1 MTGIQGIVRDSSGS
15 VIPGATVRVMDAN
28 GRSVGQMVTSQNG
41 EYGFDVAP
49 GSYRVVIT
57 LQGFRPVDRTVTVRP
72 GAGERLDAVMSVAGV
87 TENITIDA
95 ATSARGRGGRGGVPG
110 GVVGGVVGGLPSAPP
125 PPPPP
130 PPAAEPAALMERME
144 AAASAQELGD
154 LFEYRLDQPV
164 TIRKDQSALV
174 PILNA
179 PVTADRVSLWRGA
192 PGSGRPLRA
201 VWLTNAT
208 GLTLDGGTFSVVDA
222 NAFAGEGLIDPL
234 KPGEKRLLSYGADLA
249 VVVDARQDDSSGRVT
264 RVTAHDGIIVA
275 YQEER
280 ARWIYRIRNED
291 TTPRTMVVEH
301 PVRRGWSVG
310 EEPRPVEQ
318 TASSARY
325 TVPVESKKEAT
336 LTVTD
341 RRAGETR
348 YSIGDVDERLIVS
361 FAERGVP
368 AEALRTALQPVLE
381 QRRVLSALDTRLTG
395 LNEELSGIARDQ
407 ERLRENMK
415 ALRGS
420 SEEKA
425 LLQRYTR
432 ELNAQEDRLAELK
445 AQLQKMSAERDA
457 ARAELSRRIQQLT
470 FEIPGRRP

>member
-1 MTGIQGIVRDSSGS
+1 
-15 VIPGATVRVMDAN
+15 
-28 GRSVGQMVTSQNG
+28 
-41 EYGFDVAP
+41 
-49 GSYRVVIT
+49 
-57 LQGFRPVDRTVTVRP
+57 
-72 GAGERLDAVMSVAGV
+72 
-87 TENITIDA
+87 
-95 ATSARGRGGRGGVPG
+95 
-110 GVVGGVVGGLPSAPP
+110 
-125 PPPPP
+125 
-130 PPAAEPAALMERME
+130 MERME

-275 YQEER
+275 HQEER

-361 FAERGVP
+361 FAERGAP

-381 QRRVLSALDTRLTG
+381 QRRVLSTLDARLTA

-445 AQLQKMSAERDA
+445 TQLQKMSAERDA
-457 ARAELSRRIQQLT
+457 ARAELARRIQQLT